1 MPEFL
6 SPGFADDEA
15 VAVLL
20 AAAPVAAVPYRPEQL
35 FSDWG
40 A

>member
-1 MPEFL
+1 MPEFI

-15 VAVLL
+15 GTGSP
-20 AAAPVAAVPYRPEQL
+20 AAPTTAVPYRPEQL